1 MSERIEQAV
10 SRLQKWSIKNYHW
23 IVLVVVTINIAD
35 LALSSKH
42 EPVSYWLSWF
52 LIVTGI
58 IILIQWPNYRRKIEK
73 AQSEKE
79 QDKSSDSQ

>member
-23 IVLVVVTINIAD
+23 I
-35 LALSSKH
+35 ALSSKH
-42 EPVSYWLSWF
+42 EPVYYWLSWF

-58 IILIQWPNYRRKIEK
+58 IILIQWPYYRRKIEK